1 MKPFIISYIKSH
13 WVYASY
19 CFAFKAPH
27 YVNRLILLLYSILCG
42 SYAQIVRVRNAC
54 AKCVSACM
62 ASDLFVCFC
71 PHVCVCGG
79 CSVAAVC
86 AKEVNVQLHS
96 SLSFI
101 DSQYVLLPG

>member
-42 SYAQIVRVRNAC
+42 SYGQIERVRNVC
-54 AKCVSACM
+54 LRVWLQIYLYVS
-62 ASDLFVCFC
+62 
-71 PHVCVCGG
+71 VCVCVGG

>member
-1 MKPFIISYIKSH
+1 MRFL
-13 WVYASY
+13 
-19 CFAFKAPH
+19 
-27 YVNRLILLLYSILCG
+27 RTD
-42 SYAQIVRVRNAC
+42 RAC

-71 PHVCVCGG
+71 PRVCVCKG

>member
-27 YVNRLILLLYSILCG
+27 YVNRLIHLLYSILCG
-42 SYAQIVRVRNAC
+42 SYAQIERVR
-54 AKCVSACM
+54 KCVCVYGFRFICMFLSAC
-62 ASDLFVCFC
+62 L
-71 PHVCVCGG
+71 CVCGG